1 MNETVGCSKEGNQ
14 LGMENLRF
22 GESDENSRWKY
33 PVHASLEKEGK
44 ILNGLSTTLF
54 TKPQKFLEIC
64 LS

>member
-1 MNETVGCSKEGNQ
+1 MNETVGCGKEGNQ
-14 LGMENLRF
+14 H
-22 GESDENSRWKY
+22 ENSLWKY

-44 ILNGLSTTLF
+44 ILNGLSTTLV